1 MNKHISLVG
10 VFLLTVIALST
21 SLFFN
26 ACKKDKNCP
35 AGYEGSDCNIES
47 RSKFFGT
54 WKGMTDCG
62 FGSSTDTYSIT
73 AASGGVDKIFI
84 DELVSCPS
92 KASVNGSTFM
102 ITNDDCNDDDTINGT
117 GSISADGQTIQ
128 INWTD
133 DDIHSNHLSCTG
145 TWTKQ

>member
-1 MNKHISLVG
+1 MNKQVSFG
-10 VFLLTVIALST
+10 VFLLTMIALST

-26 ACKKDKNCP
+26 ACKKDKDCP
-35 AGYEGSDCNIES
+35 VGFEGSDCNTES

-54 WKGMTDCG
+54 WKGLTDCG
-62 FGSSTDTYSIT
+62 SNPGTDTYSIT
-73 AASGGVDKIFI
+73 AAPGGADKIFI

-92 KASVNGSTFM
+92 TASVSSSSFT

-117 GSISADGQTIQ
+117 GSISADGQTLQ
-128 INWTD
+128 ISWTD
-133 DDIHSNHLSCTG
+133 DDIHGNHVSCTG